1 MSRVSQGWTSIQDL
15 WGPGLGRIGQ
25 AFFKEKQGNGSP
37 LAPKVHGG
45 TFFALEEGRKGFL
58 HPDGGPRQGH
68 ERPEGA
74 MKDLFILCEDPDLVK
89 TLAHAAQRMG
99 YRTRSFSTLDHL
111 SEATTRHSPMII
123 LLDLD
128 SATARP
134 ELIQRTAQST
144 PHTPI
149 IALSGRSFHPELADA
164 FARHIRV
171 CLRKPPDM
179 EELSFWLRSFS
190 R

>member
-1 MSRVSQGWTSIQDL
+1 
-15 WGPGLGRIGQ
+15 
-25 AFFKEKQGNGSP
+25 
-37 LAPKVHGG
+37 
-45 TFFALEEGRKGFL
+45 
-58 HPDGGPRQGH
+58 
-68 ERPEGA
+68 
-74 MKDLFILCEDPDLVK
+74 MKDLFILCEDGDLVK
-89 TLAHAAQRMG
+89 NLAHAVARMG

-111 SEATTRHSPMII
+111 SEAATQHHPMII

-128 SATARP
+128 NATARS
-134 ELIQRTAQST
+134 ELIQRAAQSM

-149 IALSGRSFHPELADA
+149 MALSGRSFHPELADV

-171 CLRKPPDM
+171 CLRKPLDM

>member
-1 MSRVSQGWTSIQDL
+1 
-15 WGPGLGRIGQ
+15 
-25 AFFKEKQGNGSP
+25 
-37 LAPKVHGG
+37 
-45 TFFALEEGRKGFL
+45 
-58 HPDGGPRQGH
+58 
-68 ERPEGA
+68 
-74 MKDLFILCEDPDLVK
+74 MKDLFLLCEDENLVK
-89 TLAHAAQRMG
+89 TLAHAAERMG

-111 SEATTRHSPMII
+111 SQAAAQDHPMII

-128 SATARP
+128 NASARS
-134 ELIQRTAQST
+134 ESIQRTAQLT

-171 CLRKPPDM
+171 CLRKPLDM
-179 EELSFWLRSFS
+179 EELSFWLRSFC